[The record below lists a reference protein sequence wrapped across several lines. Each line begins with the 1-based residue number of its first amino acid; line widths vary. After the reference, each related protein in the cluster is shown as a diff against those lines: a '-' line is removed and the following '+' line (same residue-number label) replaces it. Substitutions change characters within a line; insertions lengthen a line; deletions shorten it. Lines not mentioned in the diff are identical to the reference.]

1 MLSVNSKQAF
11 QIGSA
16 LIGGVAA
23 GITAKLIGTRLFISK
38 EAPTTAKA
46 DQKNAWITA
55 PRVINVVSGLIAL
68 GTAAFVA
75 NYNGLISFR
84 DLQSRISNYYTAAT
98 TTAVVA
104 KTQEIAQ
111 VQAIETPVEQPV
123 ETPASDVELSESAKA
138 LLNDAQKAIDDLT
151 EGKE

>member
-16 LIGGVAA
+16 LLGGVAA
-23 GITAKLIGTRLFISK
+23 GITAKLIGNRLFISK
-38 EAPTTAKA
+38 EASTAKA
-46 DQKNAWITA
+46 DQKTAWITA

-98 TTAVVA
+98 ATAVVA
-104 KTQEIAQ
+104 KTQEVAQ
-111 VQAIETPVEQPV
+111 EQAIETPVEQPV
-123 ETPASDVELSESAKA
+123 ETPAANVELSERAKA
-138 LLNDAQKAIDDLT
+138 LLNNAQKAIDDLT